1 MDITLK
7 RWCIAVLLLMVS
19 MGLMAKV
26 DVKIEQFT
34 GGTITASVGDEKGGE
49 VIVTLTVAPDDG
61 YTITKDDIEVYATV
75 SPNGTRADEP
85 QISSKLM
92 LKGDDP
98 KDLSEKRDYTVT
110 VAPNFGVWVKT
121 ANFLSGSKGPN
132 RNVTD
137 YSGVYYIA
145 SNYIKNKVNQYDPV
159 TLTNNYYLCPTEG
172 WAFYVSG
179 GTVTGTD
186 NGQPFITTHK
196 KASGDEAKYKWI
208 VKKHTI
214 EDVDYYSFKYGV
226 DFIVGESTFTRYLSY
241 SRQLTGAGVDRMR
254 VHLEKTESPGDNE
267 LFRIVEQGSYLVI
280 SPKNTD
286 TDDANKT
293 KYLTVNGDNVNN
305 YVGNSGKTG
314 GPTGYVDTKGIVGTY
329 WDITDVRAPFY
340 LEPLPLDPSNP
351 PTITLNNGTITIT
364 GDEGATIYYTTNG
377 DTPTTSTTTSGTSPV
392 EFQVDETMEVI
403 KAIAVSEGYGPSEV
417 VTYNLQKCERPVISV
432 SGNTVTITCAT
443 EGATI
448 YYTTNDTAPTTSSTS
463 YTGPF
468 DKGNAS
474 VVRAIAV
481 KDGYITSNEG
491 SFFVGFKIVHSSS
504 EITSMSGF
512 YYLASDFSV
521 SGTIGSS
528 STPFRGTIDGQMNT
542 IHGLFQ
548 ALVTYAD
555 GATIKNVILDD
566 VTISSGTDV
575 GAICNVARGATRI
588 YNCGVLATSSS
599 TISGDRYVG
608 GIVGLLD
615 GESRVINCFSY
626 ADITGGTDKGG
637 IVGYNNYAST
647 TANIKTM
654 VMNCMFYGNISTGG
668 NISPV
673 YGGLKITNRGDR
685 NGLNNFNYFRYES
698 NYSKNGYITAYNCA
712 LGAEDRYLTRYE
724 FHRHILN
731 SNRELA
737 AWYAM
742 GDVTK
747 GKGEGENNE
756 MAKWVVDKTI
766 APYPILKPQGF
777 YHSVV
782 NYDDSNGGTT
792 FTIDIQMGGG
802 GAVFSPPNDATIT
815 TSRVTPKITDKD
827 PENYNYNAQKVQLP
841 YYDLVGTNNYSDDR
855 VVTGWKIVGVS
866 GGTQGTFSTGSEYG
880 DYNFA
885 DRTTYAKDLYSV
897 SGRVFSQGAYFNVP
911 DGVTGITIEP
921 YWGKATYLSDPN
933 YDLTYNSGALATNV
947 TAMGSRPTGN
957 NAFNGQKV
965 YTSLTDA
972 IAGLNSSS
980 SNKVYDYAVVLVGN
994 FHGYYGNTSP
1004 TGNIQTPLTI
1014 MSSDL
1019 NKDGEPDYSLFL
1031 QHGTYRLE
1039 VAPLRYDFINIPTIG
1054 LAQKA
1059 DELQRSPSIGIY
1071 WNNGWFEVTNTAVL
1085 RLEQMEFNDHKDQDA
1100 PLILLGGIYDQIV
1113 SFQDAGAGLWHTP
1126 YILVGD
1132 NAWFALFNNG
1142 CSASRSFTTPHVPIS
1157 VTGGEYEKFYLSGY
1171 FRPEAIPA
1179 DDNAECYIDGG
1190 YFKELAGAGM
1200 EQIKGNVTWKIFNAD
1215 IDNFYGG
1222 GINAMKPILGN
1233 IDVNMRDCKVGVYCG
1248 GPKFGD
1254 MATGKK
1260 LTTNASNCVFESF
1273 YGAGYGGTSIQR
1285 VREKEYDGT
1294 NYTTITDDQWN
1305 SLVSDYYGRR
1315 YETGK
1320 GISVGYYFEYIQRS
1334 GGYDNRKVG
1343 RIYIDYASLSKATT
1357 RDVTTNL
1364 TGCTINTHFYGGGH
1378 LGQVNGSV
1386 TSTLKNCTVL
1396 GDVYGAGYSADIPT
1410 VDVMN
1415 KENANPN
1422 PYYDVNA
1429 GVFRSQDNIG
1439 YPETVTYTWKHANQV
1454 SAYSEFDDNN
1464 GNYILTTE
1472 DLTSLGTVTGD
1483 VKLNIIGTTTVGGSV
1498 YGGGALASSNTDQ
1511 YLASGNATTTVNL
1524 LGGTITGDV
1533 YGGGL
1538 GRLANDGVQAVEALV
1553 GNTKIN
1559 LNGLEAGDYNA
1570 TIHNGLVTPVMKA
1583 GTEVVDYYKLAVA
1596 GCVVNRVFGCN
1607 NLNGTPKGSVN
1618 VHIFKT
1624 QEDATHKRTQDEHLN
1639 DIEDSHHSYE
1649 VEAVYGGGNLAAYVP
1664 VSVDGKTHVII
1675 DGCGDTSIRQ
1685 VYGGGNAASTPATQV
1700 DVNSTYEIEEVFG
1713 GGNGKDR
1720 IQKNGTWF
1728 DNPGANVGFYEYAD
1742 DADNAQTKEARA
1754 ENYGYGSGAANVNI
1768 TGGLIHRVY
1777 GGSNTKGNVR
1787 IVAVT
1792 MLEDENVCAF
1802 QVDEAYGGGKSA
1814 PMDGRSELRMSCIP
1828 GLKVAYGGAEEA
1840 DIHGDVVLTITN
1852 GNYDRVFGGNNVRGT
1867 IDGNITV
1874 NIEETGC
1881 KPVLIKQLYGGG
1893 NQAPYSGSG
1902 KITVNIKSFTSIG
1915 EVYGGGYG
1923 KTAVVSGDTEV
1934 NINECKG
1941 LFAGQSY
1948 AGGNTTFNF
1957 TQYKRT
1963 DDGGFVLKEDGS
1975 KETENIVETVYMPP
1989 HAEGAIGGINNVYGG
2004 GNEAM
2009 VDGKTNVNIGTKG
2022 TIDYV
2027 TIVGSELTP
2036 RTNIPVEGVSILGNV
2051 YGGGNHAEVT
2061 GNTNVVIGESH

>member
-121 ANFLSGSKGPN
+121 ANFVSGSKGPN
-132 RNVTD
+132 RSVD
-137 YSGVYYIA
+137 YSGTYYIA
-145 SNYIKNKVNQYDPV
+145 SNTGDYYNKSNGAN
-159 TLTNNYYLCPTEG
+159 TTTNYYLCPTDETT
-172 WAFYVSG
+172 WICYVDP
-179 GTVTGTD
+179 D
-186 NGQPFITTHK
+186 NYTNPASDNDQPFLTTYRYRNGTADATQAVWIIEKVSDHYYIKHK
-196 KASGDEAKYKWI
+196 ATNRYLTYNGPIYSSGENRLRFHLQSDVSDKALFDF
-208 VKKHTI
+208 TP
-214 EDVDYYSFKYGV
+214 DVDRPAAFNIAAV
-226 DFIVGESTFTRYLSY
+226 AAI
-241 SRQLTGAGVDRMR
+241 
-254 VHLEKTESPGDNE
+254 
-267 LFRIVEQGSYLVI
+267 
-280 SPKNTD
+280 
-286 TDDANKT
+286 
-293 KYLTVNGDNVNN
+293 NN
-305 YVGNSGKTG
+305 YKYINISSADHQSLQGTTGKTD
-314 GPTGYVDTKGIVGTY
+314 GPTGYKNVGATIGIWNDPGRQTE
-329 WDITDVRAPFY
+329 WY
-340 LEPLPLDPSNP
+340 LEPVPLDPSNP

-468 DKGNAS
+468 DKGDAS

-626 ADITGGTDKGG
+626 ADITGGTDRGG

-673 YGGLKITNRGDR
+673 YGGQKITNRGDR
-685 NGLNNFNYFRYES
+685 KGLNNFNYFRYES

-782 NYDDSNGGTT
+782 NYDDSRNVLGS
-792 FTIDIQMGGG
+792 FTINIEMGD
-802 GAVFSPPNDATIT
+802 GAQFTRPADASILTATLTPNM
-815 TSRVTPKITDKD
+815 TDKD
-827 PENYNYNAQKVQLP
+827 PENYNYNYRKVQLP
-841 YYDLVGTNNYSDDR
+841 YYNRVGTKNCTGDR
-855 VVTGWKIVGVS
+855 VVTGWKIVGVT
-866 GGTQGTFSTGSEYG
+866 GGTQGSYTTGSDIDG
-880 DYNFA
+880 SGNTPYNFA

-911 DGVTGITIEP
+911 DGVTGITIQP
-921 YWGKATYLSDPN
+921 YWGKAVYLSDPN
-933 YDLTYNSGALATNV
+933 YDLTYNTASTPTVYNV
-947 TAMGSRPTGN
+947 TAMGSRPTT
-957 NAFNGQKV
+957 FNDQTV
-965 YTSLTDA
+965 YTTLASA
-972 IAGLNSSS
+972 ISGLASDQSHT
-980 SNKVYDYAVVLVGN
+980 VYDYAVVLVGN
-994 FHGYYGNTSP
+994 YHGYFANTSP
-1004 TGNIQTPLTI
+1004 TGDSKAPLTI
-1014 MSSDL
+1014 MSSDQ
-1019 NKDGEPDYSLFL
+1019 NNDGEPDYSLFL
-1031 QHGTYRLE
+1031 QHGTNRLKI
-1039 VAPLRYDFINIPTIG
+1039 APLRYDFINIPTIG

-1059 DELQRSPSIGIY
+1059 DELQRSPSMGIY
-1071 WNNGWFEVTNTAVL
+1071 WNNGWFEVTNTAIL
-1085 RLEQMEFNDHKDQDA
+1085 RMEQMEFNDHKEKDA

-1113 SFQDAGAGLWHTP
+1113 SFQDNGAGVWHTP

-1142 CSASRSFTTPHVPIS
+1142 CSANKAYTTPHVPIS

-1171 FRPEAIPA
+1171 FRPDATPA
-1179 DDNAECYIDGG
+1179 DDNAECYVDGG
-1190 YFKELAGAGM
+1190 YFKELAGSGM
-1200 EQIKGNVTWKIFNAD
+1200 EQIKGDVIWKIYNAD

-1222 GINAMKPILGN
+1222 GINAGKPVLGS
-1233 IDVNMRDCKVGVYCG
+1233 IDVTMRGCRVGVYCG

-1260 LTTNASNCVFESF
+1260 VTTNATNCVFESF
-1273 YGAGYGGTSIQR
+1273 YGAGYGGTSIMR

-1294 NYTTITDDQWN
+1294 SYTTITDDQWN
-1305 SLVSDYYGRR
+1305 SLVSEYYGRR

-2061 GNTNVVIGESH
+2061 GNTNVVIGECH